1 MVERGRAA
9 GEGKVVG
16 QGESRG
22 RIAGGDGT
30 SQWLHFLTVA
40 YNRQFPISAVV
51 ELSESREK
59 SRHPYGFSRVG
70 RKREF
75 LLNLQPGNGIVGIP
89 QGCIDDGHRI
99 NRNHAHGVT
108 AERYTVEHHH

>member
-40 YNRQFPISAVV
+40 YNRQFH
-51 ELSESREK
+51 L
-59 SRHPYGFSRVG
+59 
-70 RKREF
+70 
-75 LLNLQPGNGIVGIP
+75 
-89 QGCIDDGHRI
+89 
-99 NRNHAHGVT
+99 
-108 AERYTVEHHH
+108 